1 MKFLRSFIIFIYFFI
16 IYSSSIEAKKNNNF
30 IVAKIGQDII
40 TQYELINEI
49 RSTLFINNEQI
60 NQESINRVKEYALNS
75 LVERSIKKIEIKKY
89 KVNDYSKKDLNNYVR
104 DLAKRLNFDLK
115 NINDVFSNNNLDY
128 ELLQEAVIT
137 NLKWNTLIFRLYKNQ
152 ISVNVISIENMLKQ
166 EVEKKIISEVSLSE
180 IVLPNTIDKTELK
193 KIISEINKNGFENSA
208 RIYSKSET
216 AYLGGSLGWI
226 SAASLSNMYLKEI
239 EGLEKNDIT
248 NPIFL
253 TDSIVIFK
261 VNDKRLN
268 EIKDEDVKRIK
279 DEIINRSK
287 QEKLNLFSRT
297 HLTNKRNSIFIKMNE

>member
-89 KVNDYSKKDLNNYVR
+89 KVNDYSKKDLNNYVQ

-137 NLKWNTLIFRLYKNQ
+137 NLKWNTLIFRLYKKN
-152 ISVNVISIENMLKQ
+152 IHINACR
-166 EVEKKIISEVSLSE
+166 
-180 IVLPNTIDKTELK
+180 LPPN
-193 KIISEINKNGFENSA
+193 
-208 RIYSKSET
+208 
-216 AYLGGSLGWI
+216 
-226 SAASLSNMYLKEI
+226 
-239 EGLEKNDIT
+239 
-248 NPIFL
+248 
-253 TDSIVIFK
+253 
-261 VNDKRLN
+261 
-268 EIKDEDVKRIK
+268 
-279 DEIINRSK
+279 
-287 QEKLNLFSRT
+287 
-297 HLTNKRNSIFIKMNE
+297 